1 MEQKEERM
9 QIIVIGGGAA
19 GLMAAVTAAQNGAS
33 VTILEQNDTA
43 GKKLLATGNGKCNL
57 TNIKQEPAY
66 YRGSEPLFA
75 WEVISAFPLSE
86 TLRFFT
92 RLGIYTRNKNGGLYP
107 FSEQASAVRDVLR
120 MEAEH
125 LHVKLK
131 TREHVQ
137 CIEKTGVFQVT
148 TQSYTYH
155 ADRVILAAGG
165 AASNIAGSG
174 MDGFHLAESL
184 GHTII
189 KPLPALVGLRG
200 VGNYFSKWAGVRF
213 EASVTLY
220 ANDASILTER
230 GEVQFTDYGISGIPV
245 FQVSRFAAR
254 ALDEGQRVLAVLDF
268 MPDFTV
274 EELLVF
280 LETRQEQCPYKT
292 ISESLIGLFPQKLI
306 SLFCTEIRTLAELAG
321 KLKEFPVII
330 KGVHS
335 MEQAQVTSGGVFT
348 GEINA
353 ATMESQKISGLYFA
367 GEVVDVDGCC
377 GGYNLQW
384 AWSSGALAGKS
395 SAAKEPL

>member
-1 MEQKEERM
+1 M

-19 GLMAAVTAAQNGAS
+19 GLMAAVTAARIGAS
-33 VTILEQNDTA
+33 VTVLEQNDTV

-57 TNIKQEPAY
+57 TNVKQEPAY

-75 WEVISAFPLSE
+75 WNVISAFGLRE
-86 TLRFFT
+86 TLKFFT
-92 RLGIYTRNKNGGLYP
+92 GLGVYTRNKNGGLYP
-107 FSEQASAVRDVLR
+107 FSEQALAVRDILR

-137 CIEKTGVFQVT
+137 NIKKAGLFQVT
-148 TQSYTYH
+148 TQSYTYQ

-165 AASNIAGSG
+165 AASNIPGSG

-200 VGNYFSKWAGVRF
+200 TGNYFTKWAGVRF
-213 EASVTLY
+213 EASLSLY
-220 ANDASILTER
+220 TNDTRILTER

-280 LETRQEQCPYKT
+280 LENRQEQCPYKT

-306 SLFCTEIRTLAELAG
+306 SLFCTEIKSLAELAE

-330 KGVHS
+330 REVHS
-335 MEQAQVTSGGVFT
+335 MEQAQVTCGGVFT
-348 GEINA
+348 AEIDSS
-353 ATMESQKISGLYFA
+353 TMESKKIPGLYFA

-384 AWSSGALAGKS
+384 AWSSGALAGRS
-395 SAAKEPL
+395 SAAEAPS